1 MVKLL
6 QFTLHKKEAAIHSS
20 EKPTKFGKTTAEN
33 SFLCTF
39 SKFNYPN
46 LIRMK
51 LTKAKFSKILTACS
65 NHQFYGSDQGYLCN
79 AQS

>member
-51 LTKAKFSKILTACS
+51 LTKPKFSKILTACLI
-65 NHQFYGSDQGYLCN
+65 YESDQGYLCN